1 MARWGTPSTTAR
13 RPPLGFPFRAGRWVD
28 AAGTK
33 DGHGNGETVE
43 DRSAEPVIADE
54 KMSEIAGV
62 ELVHLMV
69 EASFTKSSW
78 RCPTDFAEGG
88 RSERDLRNERGGSH
102 HTGYRRGTAHCKE
115 HASPVSEITR
125 CHEAQAAAAAGIQP
139 FDKLRRIPTPG
150 TSTGGCRGTGK
161 LRGAAPGAQ
170 GPGLCRRLFHPEVL
184 RVAQP
189 ATPAT
194 WCHCELPG
202 SLTR

>member
-125 CHEAQAAAAAGIQP
+125 CHEAQASAAAGIQAG
-139 FDKLRRIPTPG
+139 FLRRVRRPADVEG
-150 TSTGGCRGTGK
+150 LENCVVLHWELRALGYDGGYFILKSFVSPKRRRRQPDATM
-161 LRGAAPGAQ
+161 RFETAPGEQAQ
-170 GPGLCRRLFHPEVL
+170 VD
-184 RVAQP
+184 
-189 ATPAT
+189 
-194 WCHCELPG
+194 
-202 SLTR
+202 